1 MHDKKL
7 QELDPDDDIQYFDP
21 SYLEIDRIIFTTE
34 LFPIIHPKKANEIKN
49 KWNEYLTI
57 VISKLLNFYISKIKY
72 GVYFMQPVN
81 PEADGCP
88 DYRKVIT
95 SPMDLGTIFNRLH
108 LDYYKTSQQ
117 FWYELGLVF
126 KNCRTFNTD
135 PSSEI
140 RRLGDTLGEVSLKLY
155 E

>member
-72 GVYFMQPVN
+72 GVYFM
-81 PEADGCP
+81 
-88 DYRKVIT
+88 
-95 SPMDLGTIFNRLH
+95 
-108 LDYYKTSQQ
+108 
-117 FWYELGLVF
+117 
-126 KNCRTFNTD
+126 
-135 PSSEI
+135 
-140 RRLGDTLGEVSLKLY
+140 
-155 E
+155 